1 MAIQKIPNT
10 LIADNAI
17 TATKIANGTL
27 TADDIAAN
35 SITAAK
41 LSASTS
47 PTFGGLTVNSSEV
60 LFDNTGGDFTLKLNT
75 NAVGD
80 KNEIIMGDSG
90 TPLAKFGV
98 GGTANDIITGS
109 DGQDFNIGTA
119 GGGRAINFST
129 DNFASIEMKLDGG
142 NLLVGKTATGGN
154 TAGMQ
159 IIAGSFFSH
168 VRDGGVVQIL
178 NRKTDSG
185 DILQFEKDN
194 SPVGSIGTLGGDVY
208 IGSPTGSGSAL
219 RFDGTNN
226 IIYASNASGNS
237 RDAALD
243 LGTPTVRFKDLY
255 LSNGV
260 DLNRAD
266 GGTQVQVAMKQAGTL
281 KSQLTSNFGDSKFYL
296 YHQGGNRLVI
306 DSLGKVGIGT
316 SSPSTPLHVYSNTS
330 GVIATISGPN
340 SYNSETGISL
350 AVDRAKISGVLNGSG
365 GTPGASLRFYTQ
377 PDSGSL
383 TERMRLNSAGDVT
396 ITDGNLVVASGHGI
410 DFSAHGHAGG
420 MTSELLDDY
429 EEGTWTPTAGFTLTI
444 NSTCR
449 YTKVGGV
456 VTVTFDVTYA
466 TGTDGSYGRL
476 ESLPFSSYDYSTG
489 TIGFDTATNRVT
501 MSYSAGTYLYF
512 LNATT
517 NAYLS
522 LTDMSGIRVI
532 GSCTYLTN

>member
-1 MAIQKIPNT
+1 MQFVEGKVIFS
-10 LIADNAI
+10 
-17 TATKIANGTL
+17 
-27 TADDIAAN
+27 N
-35 SITAAK
+35 SNQT
-41 LSASTS
+41 T
-47 PTFGGLTVNSSEV
+47 
-60 LFDNTGGDFTLKLNT
+60 
-75 NAVGD
+75 
-80 KNEIIMGDSG
+80 G
-90 TPLAKFGV
+90 TPTVTTRMTLD
-98 GGTANDIITGS
+98 ND
-109 DGQDFNIGTA
+109 
-119 GGGRAINFST
+119 
-129 DNFASIEMKLDGG
+129 G
-142 NLLVGKTATGGN
+142 NLLVGTTDTFPGFNDTNTGTSITSTGRIF
-154 TAGMQ
+154 ASASGD
-159 IIAGSFFSH
+159 FS
-168 VRDGGVVQIL
+168 QF
-178 NRKTDSG
+178 NRNSSDG
-185 DILQFEKDN
+185 DILHFRKDG
-194 SPVGSIGTLGGDVY
+194 SEVGSIGTLSGLLGIGNGDAGLLMA
-208 IGSPTGSGSAL
+208 GSVDAVAP
-219 RFDGTNN
+219 
-226 IIYASNASGNS
+226 YNASTNAT
-237 RDAALD
+237 RDAAID
-243 LGTPTVRFKDLY
+243 LGTATNRFKDLY

-306 DSLGKVGIGT
+306 DGSGKIAIGNNVPMWSGSYGGGLFLKGNNAT
-316 SSPSTPLHVYSNTS
+316 SDRYAQLCIVDSN
-330 GVIATISGPN
+330 GDIAQ
-340 SYNSETGISL
+340 TGL
-350 AVDRAKISGVLNGSG
+350 KINNNGSATFG
-365 GTPGASLRFYTQ
+365 G
-377 PDSGSL
+377 
-383 TERMRLNSAGDVT
+383 AGDVT

-501 MSYSAGTYLYF
+501 MSYSTGTYLYL